1 MKTTLTLLLS
11 ACVAL
16 AANAQQDST
25 TQKWEISL
33 SGGVSQPISS
43 YSATSGNAAGFA
55 KTGFASNLRVN
66 YLFAKQWLVW
76 ANYNVSANKLNTDQ
90 NSTQSV
96 NALQTQL
103 SAYSATANVQYAHIN
118 ASRWIVQ
125 NVTAG
130 VGYTHEIKNKLSA
143 TYYLG
148 TGIAIVRN
156 PNVINTMY
164 VNNLVFET
172 RAKATNNAAWVMNGG
187 AKVNYKVQERTSLF
201 AGIEFFNVSGRGAFE
216 YTTVG
221 ADQYRVETVS
231 YKQAI
236 QMVNFNLGIA
246 THF

>member
-1 MKTTLTLLLS
+1 MKTILTLLLT
-11 ACVAL
+11 ACVSL
-16 AANAQQDST
+16 VANAQQDST
-25 TQKWEISL
+25 QHWEISL
-33 SGGVSQPISS
+33 SAGVSQPISS

-66 YLFAKQWLVW
+66 YLFTPQWSVW
-76 ANYNVSANKLNTDQ
+76 ANYNVSTSKLNT
-90 NSTQSV
+90 NKLSAESV
-96 NALQTQL
+96 KTLDTQL
-103 SAYSATANVQYAHIN
+103 SNYTKVGTIQNANTQ
-118 ASRWIVQ
+118 ASRWVLQ

-130 VGYTHEIKNKLSA
+130 IGYTHQIKAKLSA
-143 TYYLG
+143 TYFLG
-148 TGIAIVRN
+148 SGVAIVSN

-187 AKVNYKVQERTSLF
+187 VKIAYKVQERTSLF
-201 AGIEFFNVSGRGAFE
+201 IGVEFFNISGRGAFE

-236 QMVNFNLGIA
+236 QIVNFNLGII